1 MIRITDTFYGSSF
14 FTLSGRFPDSQ
25 FTESF
30 HKIKTDTTSMLQ
42 QFMNVVSEIFP
53 VTLWQPDSA
62 FSHIYANDILQSRF
76 FFLYTVAATV
86 QAFHL
91 IPSHITIH
99 KNLHMI
105 NVHLTAYSITLIQFL
120 AHCFY
125 NYNHIRDTS
134 EFFLLHKPDTN
145 PKKIPYIQLL

>member
-1 MIRITDTFYGSSF
+1 MIKITDTFYGSSF

-25 FTESF
+25 FTESS

-53 VTLWQPDSA
+53 DTLWQPDSA
-62 FSHIYANDILQSRF
+62 FSHIYAMTYYNPA

-99 KNLHMI
+99 KI
-105 NVHLTAYSITLIQFL
+105 
-120 AHCFY
+120 
-125 NYNHIRDTS
+125 
-134 EFFLLHKPDTN
+134 
-145 PKKIPYIQLL
+145 YI

>member
-62 FSHIYANDILQSRF
+62 FSHIYA
-76 FFLYTVAATV
+76 
-86 QAFHL
+86 
-91 IPSHITIH
+91 ITIPLFSVYSGRNRSGISPDSLSH
-99 KNLHMI
+99 YHTQNLHMI
-105 NVHLTAYSITLIQFL
+105 MFT
-120 AHCFY
+120 
-125 NYNHIRDTS
+125 
-134 EFFLLHKPDTN
+134 
-145 PKKIPYIQLL
+145 